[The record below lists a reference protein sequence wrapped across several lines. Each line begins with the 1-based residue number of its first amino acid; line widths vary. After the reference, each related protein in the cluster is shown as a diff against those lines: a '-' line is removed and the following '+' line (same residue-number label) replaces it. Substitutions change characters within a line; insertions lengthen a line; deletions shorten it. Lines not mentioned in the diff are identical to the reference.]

1 MTKPTLTTDVAA
13 TLAAQVAIATQAAT
27 APAEATPSAVQPRP
41 GHVVIT
47 DPIDL
52 AMGAAAVL
60 IRQGYIFNEMVPPQI
75 YMNTGYATI
84 TLSLGSP
91 NDRSIKVAN
100 DALEL
105 AEVIRQREFDKEVA
119 ATVQRQLEQAK
130 RDAEKAV
137 LLAQIAEQEAA
148 IAEQR
153 NALRRLQAQMA

>member
-1 MTKPTLTTDVAA
+1 MTKSAQLGTDVQT
-13 TLAAQVAIATQAAT
+13 TLAAQVAKAIETAA
-27 APAEATPSAVQPRP
+27 PEASAVQPRP

-52 AMGAAAVL
+52 AMGAAAHL
-60 IRQGYIFNEMVPPQI
+60 IRQGYTFNEMSPPQI

-91 NDRSIKVAN
+91 NDRCIKAAN
-100 DALEL
+100 EAMEL

-119 ATVQRQLEQAK
+119 ATVQRQLEQTK

-148 IAEQR
+148 IDAQR
-153 NALRRLQAQMA
+153 NALRRLQAQAA